1 MNAPALT
8 AGSPAQTL
16 TVREKILLAATGLG
30 DTFTRSALAVAAWR
44 RFPESF
50 SLDAP
55 EPLPN
60 SNAVYAKLAGAESVV
75 ARGWLAYVEKNT
87 YAVTKIGREVA
98 VRLGGPA
105 VPPRTRRPKPPAA
118 SPTPEAPPEPAA
130 PPPVISRV
138 DAAILWHLTRAQ
150 AVMRNARGGV
160 AITSRDAEDFWRAG
174 GGADRTGDLLARAC
188 ADGAV
193 HGEGA
198 APPDRGRL
206 MQIRTLHLVLV
217 NRFAAPAA
225 EGAPTWAPTWAPT

>member
-1 MNAPALT
+1 MIRPNNANEGA
-8 AGSPAQTL
+8 
-16 TVREKILLAATGLG
+16 LLAAVATGKEE
-30 DTFTRSALAVAAWR
+30 FTRAELAVAAR
-44 RFPESF
+44 DLCPEF
-50 SLDAP
+50 FQLRGAPAPFFDCNALFASLARD
-55 EPLPN
+55 
-60 SNAVYAKLAGAESVV
+60 GGVV
-75 ARGWLAYVEKNT
+75 ARGWIKRVGLGT
-87 YAVTKIGREVA
+87 YAVTRDGRRRARALDADVPEP
-98 VRLGGPA
+98 VRPVA
-105 VPPRTRRPKPPAA
+105 VPPP
-118 SPTPEAPPEPAA
+118 
-130 PPPVISRV
+130 PPPVVSRV

-225 EGAPTWAPTWAPT
+225 EGAPT